1 MPNSWPI
8 RKHLFALVL
17 AIILPMAGLLL
28 YSLQASIRS
37 SLAEASSAMQT
48 LAQMAAADTQRFVND
63 SGVLL
68 AGLARR
74 PKVLALDPTDCDPI
88 LKDFNEFLPQFVNL
102 AIADQAGRVV
112 CSARSKPGGKLAS
125 VAGASWLKQVE
136 SANHYV
142 AGPPH
147 IGPVSGKWVSVLAYP
162 IQNER
167 GLFIGAIG
175 LPIDLAKYQPVSGNV
190 NLPQGTAI
198 RIVSAAGTLIAST
211 LAAEKTLIG
220 RPFSDNTILARA
232 TRERP
237 GHFWE
242 GAGSGGTVYGYAA
255 ITGTD
260 WHVISSVPATV
271 IFKNPLLNTA
281 KSGAVLLLLTLLGG
295 LMAYYLGRRIVL
307 PVMLIA
313 GAAKA
318 VAKGDLERRAEVTG
332 PRELKDVAQQFNQM
346 LDVRLRAEDKYRN
359 LLESCTDAIIVVNAS
374 RGIILVNAQ
383 AEKMF
388 GFSRAEMIGQ
398 TIEMLIPQNQREQHI
413 VQTAEFMAAPRQR
426 PMYVRKN
433 LLAQR
438 KDGVAFPVEVTL
450 SPMQTDEGLVVSSI
464 IRDLSERQRYED
476 QLAHLAQ
483 FDALTSLPNR
493 SLLRDRL
500 EQAMSRIDRD
510 GGKVGLILLD
520 IDRFNEINDTLG
532 HKSGDRVL
540 QAIGERLTSTLRE
553 VDTVARPGG
562 DEFMVVAEV
571 AHSESQIQLVAEHIQ
586 QAFALPL
593 LIDER
598 EIFISVSI
606 GLTVYPDDGA
616 DSETL
621 FKNADVAMYQ
631 SKQDGRNTF
640 RFYAPAMD
648 ARASERLDLES
659 LLRRALPN
667 NELLLHYQPQVD
679 TRGGYIRGVEALVR
693 WNNPKL
699 GLVPPAS
706 FIGIAEE
713 TGLIDS
719 FGEWILRTACAQN
732 KAWQDMGLPPMVMA
746 VNISARQFLQ
756 KNLAQQVQQVLLE
769 TGLDPA
775 WLELEITESMLMQR
789 PEQAEATLHQIAAT
803 GVGISLDDFGTGY
816 SSLSYLKRFPVGVLK
831 IDQSFVRNLHTDQD
845 DAAIVTAV
853 ISLAKSMKMGLVAEG
868 VELAEQLDFL
878 TGLDCEAYQGY
889 YFSKPLP
896 AAALTA
902 LLQNHK

>member
-8 RKHLFALVL
+8 RRHLFALVL
-17 AIILPMAGLLL
+17 AIILPMAGLLV
-28 YSLQASIRS
+28 YSLQSSLRS
-37 SLAEASSAMQT
+37 SLAEASATTLT
-48 LAQMAAADTQRFVND
+48 LAQIAAADAQRFVHD
-63 SGVLL
+63 SGALL

-74 PKVLALDPTDCDPI
+74 PKVRALDPADCDPI
-88 LKDFNEFLPQFVNL
+88 LTDFNAFLPQFANL

-112 CSARSKPGGKLAS
+112 CSARPQPNGKLAS
-125 VAGASWLKQVE
+125 VAGAAWLKQVGD
-136 SANHYV
+136 ANYYI
-142 AGPPH
+142 AGQPH
-147 IGPVSGKWVSVLAYP
+147 IGPVSGKWVSVLAQP
-162 IQNER
+162 IQDDQGR
-167 GLFIGAIG
+167 FTGAIG
-175 LPIDLAKYQPVSGNV
+175 LPIDLANYLPVPSSV
-190 NLPQGTAI
+190 SLPEGTAI
-198 RIVSAAGTLIAST
+198 RIVAADGILVATSA
-211 LAAEKTLIG
+211 AAEKALIG
-220 RPFSDNTILARA
+220 LPFAGDSVLARA
-232 TRERP
+232 KSERY
-237 GHFWE
+237 GHVWE
-242 GAGSGGTVYGYAA
+242 GTGSGGTVYGYAVVN
-255 ITGTD
+255 GTD

-271 IFKNPLLNTA
+271 IFKNPLLNAA
-281 KSGAVLLLLTLLGG
+281 KSGAILLLLTLLGG
-295 LMAYYLGRRIVL
+295 VMAYYLGRRIVL

-318 VAKGDLERRAEVTG
+318 VAKGDLGRRAEIKG
-332 PRELKDVAQQFNQM
+332 PRELKDVAEQFNQM

-359 LLESCTDAIIVVNAS
+359 LLESCTDAIVVVNVSNA
-374 RGIILVNAQ
+374 IILVNAQ

-388 GFSRAEMIGQ
+388 GFSRTEMIGQ
-398 TIEMLIPQNQREQHI
+398 PIEMLIPASHRDQH
-413 VQTAEFMAAPRQR
+413 VAHTSEYMAAPRRR

-433 LLAQR
+433 LQAQR
-438 KDGVAFPVEVTL
+438 KDGVEFPVEITL
-450 SPMQTDEGLVVSSI
+450 SPMQTDDGLIVSSI

-476 QLAHLAQ
+476 RLAHLAQ
-483 FDALTSLPNR
+483 FDALTGLPNR
-493 SLLRDRL
+493 TLLRDRL
-500 EQAMSRIDRD
+500 EQAMGRIDRD

-540 QAIGERLTSTLRE
+540 QAIGERLSASLRE

-562 DEFMVVAEV
+562 DEFIVVAEV
-571 AHSESQIQLVAEHIQ
+571 AQSESQIQLVAEHIQ

-593 LIDER
+593 EIDGR

-606 GLTVYPDDGA
+606 GLTVYPDDGS

-648 ARASERLDLES
+648 ARASERLDLENR
-659 LLRRALPN
+659 LRRALPN

-693 WNNPKL
+693 WNNPEL
-699 GLVPPAS
+699 GLVPPAR
-706 FIGIAEE
+706 FIGVAEE
-713 TGLIDS
+713 TGLIDA

-756 KNLAQQVQQVLLE
+756 KNLAQQVQRILLE

-789 PEQAEATLHQIAAT
+789 PEQAEETLHAIAAT

-816 SSLSYLKRFPVGVLK
+816 SSLSYLKRFPVGILK

-878 TGLDCEAYQGY
+878 TGLDCESYQGY
-889 YFSKPLP
+889 FFSKPLP
-896 AAALTA
+896 AAALTE